1 MIYPFRSQGW
11 AGWTQPRS
19 IAIEG
24 PMRAGKSSLAA
35 LLAHHCG
42 AQRIAEREDNPFL
55 PYFYRGEAGAAFAAQ
70 MWFLE
75 ERRRTLC
82 VRPMPQEPGPVVADF
97 LLAKDKIYANLN
109 LNDEELA
116 AYNRRYA
123 QVTQGLQAPELVIY
137 LQASPRTL
145 RSRIRSKGL
154 RAERRIAEDYLEQ
167 VVRAYEHFFFH
178 YTASNLLVVNTD
190 TLDFVRNSGDL
201 QRLLR
206 RLREPVRGTEYFAPV
221 SAQAASA

>member
-35 LLAHHCG
+35 LLAHHWG

-82 VRPMPQEPGPVVADF
+82 VRPMAQEPTPVVADF
-97 LLAKDKIYANLN
+97 LLAKDKIYASLN
-109 LNDEELA
+109 LNDAELA
-116 AYNRRYA
+116 TYNRRYA
-123 QVTQGLQAPELVIY
+123 QVTQGVQAPDLVIY

-190 TLDFVRNSGDL
+190 ALDFVRNSGDL

>member
-1 MIYPFRSQGW
+1 MIHAFRSQGW
-11 AGWTQPRS
+11 AGWTQPKS

-35 LLAHHCG
+35 LLAHHWG

-75 ERRRTLC
+75 ERRRMLS
-82 VRPMPQEPGPVVADF
+82 VRPIPLGSTPCVADF
-97 LLAKDKIYANLN
+97 LLAKDKIYASLN
-109 LNDEELA
+109 LNDAEMA

-123 QVTQGLQAPELVIY
+123 QVTQDVPQPDLVIY

-145 RSRIRSKGL
+145 QARIRSKGI
-154 RAERRIAEDYLEQ
+154 RAERRIAGDYLEQ
-167 VVRAYEHFFFH
+167 VVQAYEHFFFH
-178 YTASNLLVVNTD
+178 YTASPLLVVNTD
-190 TLDFVRNSGDL
+190 ALDFVRNSGDL
-201 QRLLR
+201 HLLLR
-206 RLREPVRGTEYFAPV
+206 RLREPVRGTEYFFPV
-221 SAQAASA
+221 GAQAASA